1 MSMGQE
7 CKYSVATFVTETS
20 YESEINPW
28 DIVQHAILL
37 LPVVKT
43 VPLLKKFMWR
53 ERINYSKWMGNGLY
67 LHLTCV

>member
-7 CKYSVATFVTETS
+7 CKYSDATFVTETS

-43 VPLLKKFMWR
+43 VPLLKKFM
-53 ERINYSKWMGNGLY
+53 
-67 LHLTCV
+67 